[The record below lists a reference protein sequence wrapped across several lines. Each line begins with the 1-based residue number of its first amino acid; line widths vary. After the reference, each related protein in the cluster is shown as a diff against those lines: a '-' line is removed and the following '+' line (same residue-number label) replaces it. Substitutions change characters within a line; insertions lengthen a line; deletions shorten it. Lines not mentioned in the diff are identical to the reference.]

1 MWQMWVGTYITRHT
15 YFQILAQRDRTQ
27 KEKGLHHGYLLAW
40 QVSSRIKCCQST
52 SWVVS
57 ADVAAAVTAVLI
69 IYSCCLLYQTK
80 PFNFER
86 ASGPTNQENT
96 KHRFKTTFGLGCN
109 VFTAQ
114 ITIIAAMCGR
124 FCTLKR
130 KLGVFLFIIVFEL
143 TYRNTFG
150 GLAER
155 TGFGAFSTLNHIYIC
170 ICITYTVYIYTV
182 YMLFTTGK
190 NITTKYFAACSKGSL
205 KLVSTHYS
213 RWIFAVLSRRRND
226 ATCFVLTTFPAASC
240 LGGPAGNTLTL

>member
-1 MWQMWVGTYITRHT
+1 
-15 YFQILAQRDRTQ
+15 
-27 KEKGLHHGYLLAW
+27 
-40 QVSSRIKCCQST
+40 
-52 SWVVS
+52 VVS

-86 ASGPTNQENT
+86 ASGPTNQENK
-96 KHRFKTTFGLGCN
+96 KHRFEATFGLGCN

-155 TGFGAFSTLNHIYIC
+155 TGFGAFSTLNHIYIYVYVYVLH
-170 ICITYTVYIYTV
+170 ILYIYIYTV

-226 ATCFVLTTFPAASC
+226 ATFTRSFSWQRSIY
-240 LGGPAGNTLTL
+240 

>member
-86 ASGPTNQENT
+86 ASGPTNQENK

-170 ICITYTVYIYTV
+170 ICICITYTVYIYIYSIHV
-182 YMLFTTGK
+182 IHDGQKHHNKIF
-190 NITTKYFAACSKGSL
+190 CSMFKG
-205 KLVSTHYS
+205 
-213 RWIFAVLSRRRND
+213 
-226 ATCFVLTTFPAASC
+226 
-240 LGGPAGNTLTL
+240 